1 MGYAEY
7 SVKVGEKNACAQAHD
22 VNASYKD
29 LTQVC
34 GAIKGKSIG
43 KAKRLLKEAAAL
55 KRAIP
60 YKKFNTGCGHRP
72 ELGGRKGRYPKKECF
87 IMLRLLDNAAANAVH
102 KGLDSEKV
110 FVKTARA
117 YKQASFPRYRRT
129 WAGSVTLGYGK
140 RAVWKSYETARIEIV
155 LEEKA
160 RPPARKTKPAKPGK
174 PGPEP
179 AKPEK
184 QKTSKAKAEPSEA
197 KPAGAKQGQEER
209 EPAKPVKQEE
219 KQEEKAEKTEQVEE
233 KKDSIEVFG

>member
-34 GAIKGKSIG
+34 GAIKGKSVE
-43 KAKRLLKEAAAL
+43 KARRLLKEAAAL

-60 YKKFNTGCGHRP
+60 FKKFNTGCGHRP

-87 IMLRLLDNAAANAVH
+87 IVLRLLDNAAANAVH

-110 FVKTARA
+110 FVKNARA
-117 YKQASFPRYRRT
+117 YKQGSFPRYRRT
-129 WAGSVTLGYGK
+129 WAGSATLGYGK

-160 RPPARKTKPAKPGK
+160 RPPARKTKPAKPEK
-174 PGPEP
+174 PGPAES
-179 AKPEK
+179 KQEPEK
-184 QKTSKAKAEPSEA
+184 QEKEEP
-197 KPAGAKQGQEER
+197 

-219 KQEEKAEKTEQVEE
+219 KQEGTPAKQE
-233 KKDSIEVFG
+233 G